1 MSMKTIEG
9 VLPVVILPYNPDYSV
24 DEGDLRRQ
32 IDHVL
37 SIGCDGMV
45 MGQVSEVSR
54 LKTSERFAIAELI
67 ADQIGYRGL
76 SIMSTGGES
85 VAQALEFSHQAEAVG
100 SDALLLMHPSMPA
113 LDDDAMYRYFATVI
127 EQVNI
132 PVLVHHAKSLA
143 RKPLS
148 IEVQARLLRAFG
160 PDKVQFKPEAAPTP
174 PRVSALLEATDGKA
188 RIFEG
193 DGGMM
198 LVDTYQR
205 GLAGVIPATE
215 IAEITHALWH
225 ALKAGDT
232 ARARQIG
239 YPLAYLMCHMMNS
252 IDCYLQISKHLLQRR
267 GLIQRTL
274 SRPPHDYTVDPA
286 TFTEVEIVYDSLMVL
301 CTDSAPQPDIK
312 RKKKELTN
320 G

>member
-1 MSMKTIEG
+1 MTIKAIEG
-9 VLPVVILPYNPDYSV
+9 VLPVVILPYNSDYSI
-24 DEGDLRRQ
+24 DEEDLRRQ

-37 SIGCDGMV
+37 STGCDGMV

-54 LKTSERFAIAELI
+54 LTTSERFTIAELM
-67 ADQIGYRGL
+67 ADQIGDRGV

-85 VAQALEFSHQAEAVG
+85 VAQALEFSHQAEAAG
-100 SDALLLMHPSMPA
+100 SDALLLMHPTIPA
-113 LDDDAMYRYFATVI
+113 LNDDEMYRYFATVI

-160 PDKVQFKPEAAPTP
+160 ADKVQFKPEANPTS
-174 PRVSALLEATDGKA
+174 PRVSALMEATDGKA
-188 RIFEG
+188 RIFDG

-198 LVDTYQR
+198 LVDTYRR
-205 GLAGVIPATE
+205 GLAGIIPATE

-225 ALKAGDT
+225 ALKVGDT

-239 YPLAYLMCHMMNS
+239 YPLTYLMCHMMNS
-252 IDCYLQISKHLLQRR
+252 FDCYLQISKHLLQRR
-267 GLIQRTL
+267 DLIHRTL
-274 SRPPHDYTVDPA
+274 SRPPLDYTVDPA
-286 TFTEVEIVYDSLMVL
+286 TFAEVEIVYDSLLAL
-301 CTDSAPQPDIK
+301 CTDAAP
-312 RKKKELTN
+312 
-320 G
+320 